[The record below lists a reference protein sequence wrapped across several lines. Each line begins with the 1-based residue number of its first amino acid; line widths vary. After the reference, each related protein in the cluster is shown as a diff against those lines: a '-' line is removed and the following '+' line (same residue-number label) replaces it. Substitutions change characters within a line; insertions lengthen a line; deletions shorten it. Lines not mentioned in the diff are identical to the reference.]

1 MQRFLVVRRPP
12 NALERLLG
20 RRRVRRLRRRVG
32 LAALGTGIFLLRPR
46 RSRVPVVATWV
57 VAAALAVTVAVTR

>member
-12 NALERLLG
+12 STLERLLG

-32 LAALGTGIFLLRPR
+32 LAALGTGMVLLRPR
-46 RSRVPVVATWV
+46 RLAPVLLTTCV
-57 VAAALAVTVAVTR
+57 VAATVTAVAVIR